1 MEQVVLFGSEDRL
14 VVGAQILFDH
24 ARHEATVDSGVATG
38 EIGVVVGSWA
48 VVVSVKIHRKTF
60 QNLCVLSSTKRSE
73 KRKQHKEKR
82 REHVTLHTV
91 DGNWGGEESED

>member
-1 MEQVVLFGSEDRL
+1 MEERAGLACEHGL
-14 VVGAQILFDH
+14 VVGAQIYFDH
-24 ARHEATVDSGVATG
+24 ALHETTIYIGSRALG

-82 REHVTLHTV
+82 REHVERFAHC
-91 DGNWGGEESED
+91 